1 MTRIDEHKF
10 PICARCKKLM
20 PMDSVWLECG
30 KLCEYAQFCTERCQ
44 AKWQKW
50 SDKNG

>member
-20 PMDSVWLECG
+20 PMDSVWLEC
-30 KLCEYAQFCTERCQ
+30 
-44 AKWQKW
+44 
-50 SDKNG
+50 DKCIEEVLP